1 MAPLSARL
9 ASRRRKSSR
18 SRSSRN
24 SVRRSIPRTI
34 TWCSTPRASRRG
46 PLGMN
51 GRYLNS
57 TYNATSPKLIMQRS
71 ISRMKKTH
79 EDRLPQY
86 RPLLPKMT
94 ARKKGFSPV
103 EAGSRANETQLT
115 PNRRRSPMPIIR
127 PNAIR
132 IKRFRDLKADLRTR
146 RDRLLVGIDIAKAQ
160 HVAQGRLAHT
170 QVLDGKVDIPNTRAG
185 FARFWGHLEG
195 RRRETGV
202 SEVVCAVEPT
212 GTYHDAL

>member
-103 EAGSRANETQLT
+103 EAGSRANETPLT

-127 PNAIR
+127 SNAIR
-132 IKRFRDLKADLRTR
+132 IKRFRELKADLRTR

-160 HVAQGRLAHT
+160 HVAQLRLAHT
-170 QVLDGKVDIPNTRAG
+170 RVLDKQLVIPNTQAG
-185 FARFWGHLEG
+185 FDAFWAHVQ
-195 RRRETGV
+195 RRQAETGCP
-202 SEVVCAVEPT
+202 ELVCAVRS
-212 GTYHDAL
+212 